1 MHMPDNLPDYFLID
15 TQPKARITPTVVTEA
30 CRQLKR
36 NRTQYLRDIPTEQ
49 IITKIAR
56 LSENWR
62 DAHFPF
68 RKLALE
74 SSPEKTGFSR
84 ASLAYGMDRFFSRV
98 TEDSLHNLMTQEFG
112 DSRRMDS
119 PLGTPEE
126 RAENRVS
133 MAKGPELIALVA
145 AANLPSLTILGMI
158 RGLLIGSAQFIKCP
172 EGSAFLP
179 KLFAHSLYDA
189 HPKLGACV
197 ELASWPGGNE
207 LLEEALFGQSD
218 CVVATGRDETLA
230 SVRSRILPS
239 QRFVGYGSKVSFAYI
254 QKDMLSRAM
263 AKELAKNT
271 AQDVASW
278 NQLGCLSPHLV
289 YVEKDGAVGPEMFS
303 EMLAEALEEIEST
316 QPRGDIPSSEE
327 EHIAYKRNF
336 YEGRSNGTGDVRQWK
351 SDGDTNWT
359 VVYEEDPVFTTS
371 CLNRFVHVKTV
382 KDVEEML
389 RVAEMARNQVSTVGL
404 SAPKNDAEYIVKQL
418 AHWGVTRICPIGQM
432 QNPPLGWRHDGRP
445 PLGDLVTWIDW
456 EQ

>member
-189 HPKLGACV
+189 HPKLGACI
-197 ELASWPGGNE
+197 ELASWAGGNE
-207 LLEEALFGQSD
+207 LLEEALFGESD

-230 SVRSRILPS
+230 SVLSRILPN

-289 YVEKDGAVGPEMFS
+289 YVEKDGAVSPEMFS
-303 EMLAEALEEIEST
+303 EMLAEALEQIEAT
-316 QPRGDIPSSEE
+316 QPRGNIPNSEE

-404 SAPKNDAEYIVKQL
+404 SAPKNDAEHIVKKL

>member
-1 MHMPDNLPDYFLID
+1 
-15 TQPKARITPTVVTEA
+15 
-30 CRQLKR
+30 
-36 NRTQYLRDIPTEQ
+36 
-49 IITKIAR
+49 
-56 LSENWR
+56 
-62 DAHFPF
+62 
-68 RKLALE
+68 
-74 SSPEKTGFSR
+74 
-84 ASLAYGMDRFFSRV
+84 
-98 TEDSLHNLMTQEFG
+98 
-112 DSRRMDS
+112 
-119 PLGTPEE
+119 
-126 RAENRVS
+126 
-133 MAKGPELIALVA
+133 
-145 AANLPSLTILGMI
+145 MI

>member
-189 HPKLGACV
+189 HPKLGACI
-197 ELASWPGGNE
+197 ELASWAGGNE
-207 LLEEALFGQSD
+207 LLEEALFGQSN
-218 CVVATGRDETLA
+218 CVVATGRDETLT

-418 AHWGVTRICPIGQM
+418 AH
-432 QNPPLGWRHDGRP
+432 
-445 PLGDLVTWIDW
+445 
-456 EQ
+456 